1 MNYEIVESFSQM
13 AREKRMDKD
22 MLAGIIEDVF
32 SMMVRKKY
40 GQEARFDV
48 VVNMDKGD
56 IEIYLEKTIVEE
68 VTDPNLQ
75 IDLATVRKK
84 TDEPLEVGDDFVEV
98 IDLQSFGRRLVI
110 SAKQNLNQRIKEIEK
125 EVVYNEYSNTVG
137 EIIVGEIYQIRKGEI
152 LINHNRNELIL
163 PKSEQI
169 FRERY
174 RKGET
179 LRAIVKEVRKSATT
193 PLVIISRA
201 DPKFLSKLFELEIPE
216 IYDGIIEIKAV
227 AREAGERSKVAVESH
242 DDRIDAVGACVGMK
256 GVRIH
261 AIVRELNNEN
271 IDVINYSDE
280 PMTFIQRALAPAK
293 LKSLTVEESTK
304 TATAVVEKEQV
315 SLAIGRNGQNIRL
328 ASKLTG
334 YEINLIKEG
343 VEDEYDMDL
352 EEFREELGE
361 PLYERLLDEGYETA
375 RDVIEAND
383 EDLLLIDG
391 LDLEKVKTMRSMMQR
406 ELEEAD
412 IEEEAET
419 DETSEGES
427 TPAASEASPSEIAEG
442 ESSPS
447 EPADSEAS
455 SADGETSPSEP
466 AESEASPSEPAESEA
481 SPSEPAESE
490 ASPSEPADGE
500 TEASE
505 KESKN
510 ESEAEET
517 K

>member
-22 MLAGIIEDVF
+22 VLAGIIEDVF

-201 DPKFLSKLFELEIPE
+201 DPKFLTKLFELEIPE

-271 IDVINYSDE
+271 IDVINFADE

-293 LKSLTVEESTK
+293 LKSLTIDEATK

-334 YEINLIKEG
+334 YEINLIRG
-343 VEDEYDMDL
+343 C
-352 EEFREELGE
+352 RG
-361 PLYERLLDEGYETA
+361 
-375 RDVIEAND
+375 
-383 EDLLLIDG
+383 
-391 LDLEKVKTMRSMMQR
+391 
-406 ELEEAD
+406 
-412 IEEEAET
+412 
-419 DETSEGES
+419 
-427 TPAASEASPSEIAEG
+427 
-442 ESSPS
+442 
-447 EPADSEAS
+447 
-455 SADGETSPSEP
+455 
-466 AESEASPSEPAESEA
+466 
-481 SPSEPAESE
+481 
-490 ASPSEPADGE
+490 
-500 TEASE
+500 
-505 KESKN
+505 
-510 ESEAEET
+510 
-517 K
+517 